1 MYKFGKPG
9 KKDGEF
15 NGPTCLSVSKA
26 GQLIVCD
33 SQNFRVQIFEMSGKF
48 VATFGCHGNREGMFN
63 VPVSAAVLSDGKIAV
78 SDFFNHRVQIFE

>member
-9 KKDGEF
+9 KRDGEF
-15 NGPTCLSVSKA
+15 NGPSCLSVSKA

-33 SQNFRVQIFEMSGKF
+33 SQNYRVQIFEMSEKF
-48 VATFGCHGNREGMFN
+48 VAKFGCYDSGKGMFN
-63 VPVSAAVLSDGKIAV
+63 ELVSTAVLRDGKIAV

>member
-1 MYKFGKPG
+1 MYKFGKLG
-9 KKDGEF
+9 EKDGEF
-15 NGPTCLSVSKA
+15 NRRSCLSVSKE

-33 SQNFRVQIFEMSGKF
+33 SQNYRVQIFEMSGKF
-48 VATFGCHGNREGMFN
+48 VATFGCHGSGKEMFN

>member
-1 MYKFGKPG
+1 M
-9 KKDGEF
+9 
-15 NGPTCLSVSKA
+15 SKA